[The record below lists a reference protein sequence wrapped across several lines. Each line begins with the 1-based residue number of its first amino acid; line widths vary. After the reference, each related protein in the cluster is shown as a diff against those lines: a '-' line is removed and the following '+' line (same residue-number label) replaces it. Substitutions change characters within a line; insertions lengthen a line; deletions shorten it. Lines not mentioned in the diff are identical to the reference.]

1 MEKGQEL
8 LGKETSKSKLMQIA
22 ELAVGLK
29 YYEWRKVAHVIER
42 KFSSASNKVELT
54 DAEEIKNSLKRELD
68 W

>member
-1 MEKGQEL
+1 
-8 LGKETSKSKLMQIA
+8 MQIA